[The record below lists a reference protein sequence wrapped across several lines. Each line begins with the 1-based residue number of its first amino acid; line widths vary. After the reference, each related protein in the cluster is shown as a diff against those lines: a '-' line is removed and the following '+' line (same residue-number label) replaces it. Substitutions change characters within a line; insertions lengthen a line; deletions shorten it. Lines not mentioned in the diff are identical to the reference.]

1 MFVHCFLQAKA
12 CTYTWCIP
20 VQVFLK
26 LVKGWALDVQFV
38 VFPHV
43 TQGKLSCQ
51 TMSDCGTFSTLNQS
65 LNCIM
70 YDRFV
75 ECGKSCWCLQG
86 NKRQT
91 QHQLSKFVQKKT
103 CDCLDKCKF
112 SSCECLSIQ
121 SEVYKWTFSNTEFK
135 IKENYLWI
143 FCEKWNKVFS
153 TTFKFGIW
161 FKHKSK
167 LCLLCLARPGQHVN
181 HK

>member
-1 MFVHCFLQAKA
+1 MKQQPTNSQTDNKLIWCFALYCIFVHCFLQAKA

-51 TMSDCGTFSTLNQS
+51 TMNDCGTFSTLNQS

-86 NKRQT
+86 NKRQR
-91 QHQLSKFVQKKT
+91 QQQLSNLYRRRHVTVWINVNSQAVNVLQSNQKCTSEHFLKLNLKLKRII
-103 CDCLDKCKF
+103 CEF
-112 SSCECLSIQ
+112 SVK
-121 SEVYKWTFSNTEFK
+121 SET
-135 IKENYLWI
+135 
-143 FCEKWNKVFS
+143 KVF
-153 TTFKFGIW
+153 
-161 FKHKSK
+161 
-167 LCLLCLARPGQHVN
+167 
-181 HK
+181 